1 MGGSFV
7 ESKCTQSAGKKQY
20 VKENKLW
27 KCLYCGAEIERQEQ
41 YDGLFTIKN
50 VVRQSLLDTS
60 FRRLDSASKN
70 LDECEKIDSRYVG
83 TLIAKIAYEMI
94 CVITPEVCSERDVR
108 NLFTQLKKNYE
119 LLQGISKTIT
129 DEEEAL
135 YEFVEDADIFATLVL
150 VYDSL
155 NDSVRTDYMLRM
167 LDAKQIY
174 SKDANDNLLTYS
186 LKNSKFDLA
195 DDVLRN
201 TNNLNISLA
210 LAEVFQMYPDGITK
224 GEHIANLIKTH
235 ALCHED
241 QSVIENYLSSSE
253 DSIDTKATVIKTAVS
268 NGIDVSL
275 EFVVRNI
282 LPTAGSEKTISIL
295 DTYCSKKLI
304 DDDVLRILNYACS
317 CNEAK
322 VSIDALD
329 CLKRGNQYVLVP
341 SKMVIAM
348 LSENSLVASDKI
360 AILEKLFE
368 FKIDTKSVEA
378 VMTNY
383 LCFNQDPVSTRKEV
397 IPYLLDK
404 SPALPTSTV
413 QNYILN
419 CTADGNEKPTIVR
432 AIFDKGLNTSF
443 FNELLS
449 KYMNSSTD
457 SNEIKAEITEILSG
471 GGLKI
476 DPSSFIDYI
485 CGTRDDIST
494 KIQFVKKM
502 IANGSQLRSD
512 AANAYL
518 ERTAPDQFSSELFS
532 LIFTPASSFSAKS
545 LERYLLYCRDR
556 EAIKAQNLRT
566 IAERSSGGVGV
577 ITCQISHAGN
587 SISCSMLQ
595 AYILLSTDSQNV
607 TQDIVSW
614 LISQQK
620 MKINAEITSSGR
632 NMKFKKYVVAN
643 KDKLSDTANY
653 ICEQYKVYS
662 MIF

>member
-1 MGGSFV
+1 MGVRFV
-7 ESKCTQSAGKKQY
+7 ARKCTQCAGKLQY
-20 VKENKLW
+20 VKEKKLW

>member
-1 MGGSFV
+1 MGVSFV
-7 ESKCTQSAGKKQY
+7 ARKCTQCAGKLQY
-20 VKENKLW
+20 VKEKKLW

-368 FKIDTKSVEA
+368 FKIDAKSVEA